1 MRTMGGATGVVG
13 RQPVPMPANGG
24 REATATTTSSK
35 AGAPA
40 AAGTETAGHARPGR
54 SSDPSGPDRGATRD
68 RRVPGAGGVAVRH
81 EGAHVRPVL
90 RGDQPAAHQGNA
102 NPTAAVWTIGGTPV
116 VAQSFRGSGLP
127 PGGPPAPAG
136 QGRAGRAADISAL
149 TREARGRALA
159 ATGPAR
165 YTAPTPSEKSFP
177 LRTNAPVSPTRRAVL
192 QTIATILALAAL
204 AMLAGCGTST
214 TPTPGTTAGSG
225 PQHQAN
231 AWRHGRRRGPEHPGH
246 GHPPRRE
253 TGRHQPGRRRERQ
266 PERHLVDRDSTLGL
280 DHVSDIGVVPVH
292 LGRCAASATG
302 RSGFGGRAGGRWH
315 QHHANTWRHG
325 RWDARSARPTPGA
338 TAGGVAP
345 STLVMII
352 RHVPRQHGEIPPIA
366 AAFPSVTPTP
376 PSQWPDDRF
385 DVVWT
390 LAKTADGWHFAQT
403 PELTLPQDQAGVIEN
418 DHQPLPGDSRSNGR
432 DDHHTA

>member
-1 MRTMGGATGVVG
+1 MRKVGGATGVVG
-13 RQPVPMPANGG
+13 RQPVPMPVNGG
-24 REATATTTSSK
+24 REVTATTTGSK
-35 AGAPA
+35 AGVPA

-90 RGDQPAAHQGNA
+90 RGDQPAAHRGNP
-102 NPTAAVWTIGGTPV
+102 NPTAAVSTIGGTPV
-116 VAQSFRGSGLP
+116 VAQSFRGSGHA

-149 TREARGRALA
+149 AREARGRALR

-165 YTAPTPSEKSFP
+165 YTALTPSEKSIP

-204 AMLAGCGTST
+204 AVLAGCGTST
-214 TPTPGTTAGSG
+214 T
-225 PQHQAN
+225 
-231 AWRHGRRRGPEHPGH
+231 
-246 GHPPRRE
+246 
-253 TGRHQPGRRRERQ
+253 
-266 PERHLVDRDSTLGL
+266 
-280 DHVSDIGVVPVH
+280 
-292 LGRCAASATG
+292 
-302 RSGFGGRAGGRWH
+302 
-315 QHHANTWRHG
+315 
-325 RWDARSARPTPGA
+325 PTPGA

-345 STLVMII
+345 STQVMII
-352 RHVPRQHGEIPPIA
+352 RHGEKPDDTNPGVDANQDNTSLTEIGWNRAYRLVDLVDPAQGPPRPGLSRPTAIYAAGANDGKGARTRETVAALADKLGIPVNTSFGRSDEKALVRHVISGQGPTLISWQHDGIPTIA

-376 PSQWPDDRF
+376 PSEWPDGRF

-390 LAKTADGWHFAQT
+390 FTKTADGWHFAQM
-403 PELTLPQDQAGVIEN
+403 PELALPQDQAGVIE
-418 DHQPLPGDSRSNGR
+418 D
-432 DDHHTA
+432 

>member
-1 MRTMGGATGVVG
+1 MRKVGGATGVVG
-13 RQPVPMPANGG
+13 RQPVPMPVNGG
-24 REATATTTSSK
+24 REVTATTTGSK
-35 AGAPA
+35 AGVPA

-81 EGAHVRPVL
+81 DGAHVRPVL
-90 RGDQPAAHQGNA
+90 RGDQPAAHRGNP
-102 NPTAAVWTIGGTPV
+102 NPTAAVCTIGGTPV
-116 VAQSFRGSGLP
+116 VAQSFRGSGLA

-149 TREARGRALA
+149 AREARGRALR

-165 YTAPTPSEKSFP
+165 YTALTPSEKSIP

-204 AMLAGCGTST
+204 AVLAGCGTST
-214 TPTPGTTAGSG
+214 T
-225 PQHQAN
+225 
-231 AWRHGRRRGPEHPGH
+231 
-246 GHPPRRE
+246 
-253 TGRHQPGRRRERQ
+253 
-266 PERHLVDRDSTLGL
+266 
-280 DHVSDIGVVPVH
+280 
-292 LGRCAASATG
+292 
-302 RSGFGGRAGGRWH
+302 
-315 QHHANTWRHG
+315 
-325 RWDARSARPTPGA
+325 PTPGA

-345 STLVMII
+345 STQVMIIRHGEKPDDTNPGVDANGNQDDTSLTEIARWALITYLTLALCLFTWAAARPAPPAGPGSAAVLAGCGTSTKPAPGATAGGVAPSTRPTPGATAGGVPPSTQVMII

>member
-1 MRTMGGATGVVG
+1 MRKVGGATGVVG
-13 RQPVPMPANGG
+13 RQPVPMPVNGG
-24 REATATTTSSK
+24 REVTATTTGSK
-35 AGAPA
+35 AGVPA

-68 RRVPGAGGVAVRH
+68 CRVPGAGGVAVRH

-90 RGDQPAAHQGNA
+90 RGDQPAAHRGNP
-102 NPTAAVWTIGGTPV
+102 NPTAAVSTIGGTPV
-116 VAQSFRGSGLP
+116 VAQSFRGSGLA

-136 QGRAGRAADISAL
+136 QGRAGRAAADISAL
-149 TREARGRALA
+149 AREARGRALR

-165 YTAPTPSEKSFP
+165 YTALTPSEESFP

-214 TPTPGTTAGSG
+214 TPTPG
-225 PQHQAN
+225 
-231 AWRHGRRRGPEHPGH
+231 
-246 GHPPRRE
+246 
-253 TGRHQPGRRRERQ
+253 
-266 PERHLVDRDSTLGL
+266 
-280 DHVSDIGVVPVH
+280 
-292 LGRCAASATG
+292 
-302 RSGFGGRAGGRWH
+302 
-315 QHHANTWRHG
+315 
-325 RWDARSARPTPGA
+325 A

-345 STLVMII
+345 STLVMVI
-352 RHVPRQHGEIPPIA
+352 RHGEKPG
-366 AAFPSVTPTP
+366 
-376 PSQWPDDRF
+376 PDDRF